1 MRSQIAIYPGS
12 FDPFTCGHLSL
23 VQRALKI
30 FDKLIVA
37 VASNVNKSPPLFT
50 VEERIQLIREA
61 CPQEGVEVVAFEG
74 LLVDY
79 VKNRNVSVVLRGLR
93 AVNDFEFEF
102 QLANMNHHLAPHVET
117 VFMMTSQ
124 ESFYISSQAVREVAA
139 FGGNVDGLVPPNVAT
154 KLRERFARLPSG
166 S

>member
-1 MRSQIAIYPGS
+1 MRSQTAIYPGS

-23 VQRALKI
+23 VERALKV

-37 VASNVNKSPPLFT
+37 LAVNVKKTPLFT
-50 VEERIQLIREA
+50 VEERIGLIREA
-61 CPQEGVEVVAFEG
+61 CPWEGVEVVAFEG

-79 VKNRNVSVVLRGLR
+79 AKSRGIHIVLRGLR
-93 AVNDFEFEF
+93 AVSDFEFEF
-102 QLANMNHHLAPHVET
+102 QLAHMNRHQAPNIET

-139 FGGNVDGLVPPNVAT
+139 FGGNVDGLVPPNVAN
-154 KLRERFARLPSG
+154 KLRERFRPVSG
-166 S
+166 

>member
-1 MRSQIAIYPGS
+1 MRAPIAIYPGS

-23 VQRALKI
+23 VQRALRI
-30 FDKLIVA
+30 FDTLIVA
-37 VASNVNKSPPLFT
+37 VAMNVNKSPLFT

-79 VKNRNVSVVLRGLR
+79 VKSRKVNVVLRGLR

-154 KLRERFARLPSG
+154 KLRERFRVFPS
-166 S
+166 